1 MALMF
6 VFSAV
11 IVIPVWLYM
20 YYAAKR
26 AVTLWVS
33 KEKKLKV
40 CIIALLVSSII
51 MIPSLDMWGKM
62 ATWSIAVVHLLV
74 FTLIT
79 QLINYVIKKVSTNK
93 YYKICDYIYRLMLIP
108 IICVI
113 VTFTYGFKAVDNM
126 NAIVTSGLSGWGYP
140 IRTQSVSE
148 YVILNIQN

>member
-93 YYKICDYIYRLMLIP
+93 YYKICDYI
-108 IICVI
+108 
-113 VTFTYGFKAVDNM
+113 
-126 NAIVTSGLSGWGYP
+126 
-140 IRTQSVSE
+140 
-148 YVILNIQN
+148 